1 MAAATLA
8 PNDFT
13 GLITR
18 EERHNDMSG
27 TPHGLI
33 TQAARMGELALI
45 DGSLFAD
52 QEANVL
58 VEYTVGSEFKKQRGY
73 GRFVEF
79 RVPMEV
85 EVPGPEAETK
95 TWVKA
100 RYALVRHGGAAA

>member
-8 PNDFT
+8 PKDFT

-18 EERHNDMSG
+18 EERHHDMSG

-33 TQAARMGELALI
+33 TQAAQMGELALI
-45 DGSLFAD
+45 DSLYAD
-52 QEANVL
+52 QEQNVL

-73 GRFVEF
+73 SRFVEF

-85 EVPGPEAETK
+85 VTGE
-95 TWVKA
+95 KA
-100 RYALVRHGGAAA
+100 KYALVRHGGAAV